1 MASLCVP
8 KHLLCSATL
17 LFFVLIQTQVLCYQ
31 YKVGDLS
38 AWGLPTSSNK
48 NVYAKWSQKYNIKI
62 GDSLL
67 FLYPPSEDSVVQV
80 TEEAYNSCNIAD
92 PIVYMNNGN
101 SVFNITSLDNYYF
114 TSGQKGHCE
123 KSQKLKISMLSG
135 NASSSAPPYG
145 PAASPS
151 YQNVFGS
158 IPASSSSSPSIN
170 IPVFLS
176 VAMAFLIYVQESWPP
191 SERTH

>member
-1 MASLCVP
+1 MGSLGIQ
-8 KHLLCSATL
+8 KQLLCFATL
-17 LFFVLIQTQVLCYQ
+17 LFLVLMQTQVLCYQ

-38 AWGLPTSSNK
+38 AWGIPTSSNK
-48 NVYAKWSQKYNIKI
+48 NVYSKWSKKYSLKI

-80 TEEAYNSCNIAD
+80 TEEAYNSCNITD
-92 PIVYMNNGN
+92 PILYMNNGN
-101 SVFNITSLDNYYF
+101 SLFNITSVDNYYF

-123 KSQKLKISMLSG
+123 KYQKLKISMLSG
-135 NASSSAPPYG
+135 SGPSSAPPYG

-151 YQNVFGS
+151 YENVFGS
-158 IPASSSSSPSIN
+158 IPAPPSSSSSIN

-176 VAMAFLIYVQESWPP
+176 VAIGFLSALV
-191 SERTH
+191 

>member
-1 MASLCVP
+1 MGSLGFHKQP
-8 KHLLCSATL
+8 LCFTTL
-17 LFFVLIQTQVLCYQ
+17 LFFMLIQTQVLCYQ
-31 YKVGDLS
+31 YKVGDLR
-38 AWGLPTSSNK
+38 AWGLPSSLNK
-48 NVYAKWSQKYNIKI
+48 NVYAKWSKKYSLKI

-123 KSQKLKISMLSG
+123 KYQKLKISMLSG
-135 NASSSAPPYG
+135 NGSSSAPAPPYD

-158 IPASSSSSPSIN
+158 IPAPPSSSPSIN

-176 VAMAFLIYVQESWPP
+176 VAMGFLVYV
-191 SERTH
+191 H